1 MGCCY
6 SCKDEGSSQ
15 GPSLTEWLSFV
26 SPCRHWFNCCEDQ
39 YRPKVGDPNE
49 QTRLLQDPV
58 QNVAIPSD
66 DFIPRYPNSLSKKTD
81 EQSALT
87 RILQKTASSVID
99 VAALESHTLEQHDF
113 LDRVRQ
119 YSQRLQSS
127 GRWAAPA
134 RAPCLLADI
143 PAPEKL
149 LAAEPLGAADL
160 QLITAAVKKCNMAIS
175 SITVDHKEDLV
186 VPFRIP

>member
-15 GPSLTEWLSFV
+15 
-26 SPCRHWFNCCEDQ
+26 
-39 YRPKVGDPNE
+39 VGDPNE

-58 QNVAIPSD
+58 QNVAIPRWVAFSSVPVD